1 MLQPAKLEEIGA
13 RVLKLRDRLIQR
25 GRPSVF
31 PGAAPQSDS
40 DALERRV
47 FPFAQVMLLVMTADS
62 EITERERSVVRGA
75 VRSLT
80 DGRVG
85 TAVIDRMLGQ
95 LEAAVHDHG
104 RAACLEQVASHLSA
118 NADDSE
124 LAFALGVAVAFA
136 DDEVH
141 PAERATLSELSELLG
156 IPAQRAREL
165 LGSVS

>member
-1 MLQPAKLEEIGA
+1 MLQPAKLEDIGA

-25 GRPSVF
+25 GHPSIF
-31 PGAAPQSDS
+31 PGAPRPPDS

-80 DGRVG
+80 DGRVS
-85 TAVIDRMLGQ
+85 TAVVDRMLGQ
-95 LEAAVHDHG
+95 LETAVHDEG
-104 RAACLEQVASHLSA
+104 RSACLEQVASHLSA
-118 NADDSE
+118 NRDDSE
-124 LAFALGVAVAFA
+124 LAFALGAAVALA
-136 DDEVH
+136 DDGLH
-141 PAERATLSELSELLG
+141 PEERATLSELSELLG

-165 LGSVS
+165 LGSAS